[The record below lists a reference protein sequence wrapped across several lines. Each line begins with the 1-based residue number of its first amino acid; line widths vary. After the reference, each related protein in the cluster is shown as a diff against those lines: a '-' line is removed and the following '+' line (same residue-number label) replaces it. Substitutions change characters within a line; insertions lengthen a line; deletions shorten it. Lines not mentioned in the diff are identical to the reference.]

1 MSKKN
6 EKNDN
11 HFTLNTITYCAT
23 GEANIWGRILPGQ
36 SEYTIGTRRLKGD
49 SVGKKKKC
57 KF

>member
-11 HFTLNTITYCAT
+11 HFTLNTITYCTT

-49 SVGKKKKC
+49 LVGKKKKM
-57 KF
+57 